1 MEPSSLPNREG
12 ELVSPSTQDPLRQ
25 KWLLS
30 PEFLTQVETGHRK
43 QIAED
48 STVCGEGRRE
58 QGWPAGIGREN
69 SLSGGIGE
77 WVRSWQAEMLRA
89 DVRREEAMAGLN
101 WEVESSQQLESHILF

>member
-58 QGWPAGIGREN
+58 QGSPAGIGRES
-69 SLSGGIGE
+69 SLGGRGRGG
-77 WVRSWQAEMLRA
+77 VGPFT
-89 DVRREEAMAGLN
+89 AG
-101 WEVESSQQLESHILF
+101 